1 MDIEPI
7 AKLLVVK
14 TQAKTLSENFSMNLE
29 QRRISPRMGLPITT
43 ILVGDAPHEQDY
55 HN

>member
-14 TQAKTLSENFSMNLE
+14 TQAKLDFSHLTEKGIDTLLTHPLKM
-29 QRRISPRMGLPITT
+29 R
-43 ILVGDAPHEQDY
+43 
-55 HN
+55 